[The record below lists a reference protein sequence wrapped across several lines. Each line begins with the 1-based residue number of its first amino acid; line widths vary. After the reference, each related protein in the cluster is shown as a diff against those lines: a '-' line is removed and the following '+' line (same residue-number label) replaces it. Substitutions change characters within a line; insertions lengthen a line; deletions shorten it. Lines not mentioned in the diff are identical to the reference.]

1 MTAHTHSPYLEDIP
15 LSDALARWWAA
26 LAEAGLD
33 APLPG
38 EPVPLDEAAGRI
50 TAEPVWAR
58 ISSPHYHAA
67 AMDGYAVRAEDTRG
81 ASETHPV
88 YLSVGQQ
95 AFYVDTGDPL
105 PPGTNAVIMVEDVQV
120 REAQIA
126 DGKWQIAVNEG
137 LPASLGGE
145 GQKED
150 TTVWPSAVGHQPSAI
165 SHRPSAIGH
174 RPSAIGHRPSAIEIL
189 AAVAPWQHV
198 RPMGEDMVA
207 TELVLPANHRLRPQ
221 DIGAAAGAGHTHL
234 CVRRRPRVAIQPTG
248 TELVAPGAEL
258 HPGAIIEYNSLVL
271 AAMVREWGARADRLP
286 SLADDYA
293 AIRERVLAA
302 ARDHDL
308 VIVNAGSSAGSEDF
322 TARIIAELGQVLV
335 HGIAIRP
342 GHPVILGLIHLP
354 EETPEENSA
363 PAAQDRVA
371 SGAQHTS
378 AQDLSG
384 ESITHHASSRS
395 IPLGRTIPVIGLP
408 GYPVSAAI
416 TCELLVKPT
425 VARWLGQPA
434 DERPSVLATITRKV
448 VSPDGDEEFLRVSV
462 GQVGDR
468 VVASPLA
475 SGSGVLMSLVRAD
488 GIVRIPRGEQ
498 GFEPGAMVT
507 VSLFRQPESLGR
519 TVVAIGSHD
528 LTLDLLADELGRRHP
543 GRSLSSANVG
553 SLGGLLALARG
564 EAHFAGSHLL
574 DEETGEYNVAYIR
587 RLLPET
593 KIVLLGFVQRAQGLI
608 VPRGN
613 PKGICGL
620 ADLIRPDVVFINRQ
634 RGAGT
639 RVLLDY
645 RLKGAGIDPRAILG
659 YDRQEFT
666 HLAVAAAVASGA
678 ADCGLG
684 ILAAA
689 RALDLDFVPLDHERY
704 DLVIPATFYESAVL
718 APLLAIVRDP
728 AFAARVDA
736 LGGYATPQM
745 GQVLAEI
752 GA

>member
-1 MTAHTHSPYLEDIP
+1 M
-15 LSDALARWWAA
+15 
-26 LAEAGLD
+26 
-33 APLPG
+33 
-38 EPVPLDEAAGRI
+38 PLDEAAGRI

-67 AMDGYAVRAEDTRG
+67 AMDGYAVRAEETHG

-88 YLSVGQQ
+88 HLAIGQQ

-120 REAQIA
+120 RESQIA
-126 DGKWQIAVNEG
+126 NRKSPIAESERQTEDIVT
-137 LPASLGGE
+137 ASAAIN
-145 GQKED
+145 
-150 TTVWPSAVGHQPSAI
+150 PQPLA
-165 SHRPSAIGH
+165 
-174 RPSAIGHRPSAIEIL
+174 AIEIL

-207 TELVLPANHRLRPQ
+207 TELILPANHRLRPQ
-221 DIGAAAGAGHTHL
+221 DIGAAAGAGHSQL
-234 CVRRRPRVAIQPTG
+234 SVRRKPRVAIQPTG
-248 TELVAPGAEL
+248 TELVAPGDTL
-258 HPGAIIEYNSLVL
+258 YPGAIIEYNSLVL
-271 AAMVREWGARADRLP
+271 AAMVHEWGGLADRLP
-286 SLADDYA
+286 PLADDYA

-308 VIVNAGSSAGSEDF
+308 VIINAGSSAGSEDF
-322 TARIIAELGQVLV
+322 TARIVAELGELLV

-342 GHPVILGLIHLP
+342 GHPVILGLIHVSDGP
-354 EETPEENSA
+354 SA
-363 PAAQDRVA
+363 EDRTVA
-371 SGAQHTS
+371 SEITQHV
-378 AQDLSG
+378 
-384 ESITHHASSRS
+384 SRS
-395 IPLGRTIPVIGLP
+395 TPIIGLP

-425 VARWLGQPA
+425 LLRWLGQPG
-434 DERPSVLATITRKV
+434 DERPSVQATITRKV
-448 VSPDGDEEFLRVSV
+448 VSPEGDEEFLRVTV
-462 GQVGDR
+462 GQVGER

-498 GFEPGAMVT
+498 GFEPGAAVT
-507 VSLFRQPESLGR
+507 VSLFRPPESLAR

-528 LTLDLLADELGRRHP
+528 LTLDLLADELGRRYP
-543 GRSLSSANVG
+543 GRRLSSANVG

-564 EAHFAGSHLL
+564 ETHFAGSHLL

-587 RLLPET
+587 RLLPDIG
-593 KIVLLGFVQRAQGLI
+593 IVLMGFVQREQGLI

-613 PKGICGL
+613 PKGIRGW
-620 ADLIRPDVVFINRQ
+620 ADLARPDVVFINRQ

-645 RLKGAGIDPRAILG
+645 RLKGAGIDPRAIQG

-704 DLVIPATFYESAVL
+704 DLVIPAAFYESDIL

-728 AFAARVDA
+728 AFAARVNA

-745 GQVLAEI
+745 GRVLGEL